1 MHVENLAQVHNLKWA
16 HFIAGISDFLVLPI
30 GRKRDGYLYIGFHIG
45 LRFCSIPEL
54 GAGMPRFMM
63 VELSAVLL
71 TGCVSTL
78 SLRSSH
84 EFFEAF
90 GPPGYSLST
99 SLETLIPTSAHIPL
113 AQILSFIEAIW
124 FLTVVY
130 IILERHR
137 RFLICVLWTSQR
149 RFVSFQQ
156 HDACFLST
164 HELTS

>member
-1 MHVENLAQVHNLKWA
+1 MAHLDEFRHHFMNAGYHAIYMSKNLAQVHNLKWA

-90 GPPGYSLST
+90 MDLPAT
-99 SLETLIPTSAHIPL
+99 AFQPL
-113 AQILSFIEAIW
+113 WRL
-124 FLTVVY
+124 
-130 IILERHR
+130 
-137 RFLICVLWTSQR
+137 
-149 RFVSFQQ
+149 
-156 HDACFLST
+156 
-164 HELTS
+164 